1 MNPSSMSGGSA
12 ESGRSSMQ
20 GAVPNGGA
28 GRENQ
33 QEPSGRGQGA
43 QGTYSQGLQTAGQGQ
58 VSGTRRGGTPSETA
72 STPMLPPVD
81 IVENET
87 GVTIYADLPGVSK
100 DRLGVR
106 VEGDSL
112 TIEGSTAVPDT
123 GGDMEMVYGEVLN
136 PSYRRSFTLS
146 RDLDPGKIEASLNN
160 GVLRLSIPK
169 AEEAKPRRIEVQVG

>member
-1 MNPSSMSGGSA
+1 MNQQPTSGTSTA
-12 ESGRSSMQ
+12 EAGRGGMP

-28 GRENQ
+28 GQ
-33 QEPSGRGQGA
+33 SGAQEAKSPG

-58 VSGTRRGGTPSETA
+58 VSGSRRSGMSSPAEQA
-72 STPMLPPVD
+72 LLPPVD
-81 IVENET
+81 IIENEA
-87 GVTIYADLPGVSK
+87 GVTIYADMPGVSK

-112 TIEGSTAVPDT
+112 TIEGSTALPDT
-123 GGDMEMVYGEVLN
+123 SADMELIYGEVLS

-146 RDLDPGKIEASLNN
+146 RDLDPSKIQASLSN
-160 GVLRLSIPK
+160 GVLCLTIPK